1 MKRRFSI
8 GIFLLTFISTAFGVA
23 IASRLPF
30 HNDDFGGALTEAKQ
44 RHLPMFVEVW
54 APW

>member
-8 GIFLLTFISTAFGVA
+8 GIFLITFISTAGAA

-30 HNDDFGGALTEAKQ
+30 HSDDFGSALTEAKQ